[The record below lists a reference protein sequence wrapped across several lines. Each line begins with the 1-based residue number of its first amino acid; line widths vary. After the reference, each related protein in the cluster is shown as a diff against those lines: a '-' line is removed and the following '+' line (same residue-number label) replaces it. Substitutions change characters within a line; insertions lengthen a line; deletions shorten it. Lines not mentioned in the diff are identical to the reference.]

1 MKFTYLG
8 KAYDLFEDNI
18 IDKENFLASEDND
31 TGQNIILKHGIRQI
45 CDFFGF
51 KDYDLKILLAQDTNT
66 WGTTF
71 VLEQRMIR
79 RAEKE
84 NEPIE
89 DRMFTGDGEIN
100 EKNCSFPYPIAV
112 GRKRARSRA
121 VLWELG
127 LEAYGEEEAEDFA
140 KEVRKQREKKPTF
153 TKSKTAVQVPSDKKD
168 EKKPASKNG
177 DVSKDND
184 ADEAQQRKEAQQRL
198 QKLKETAQ
206 KLGLNNQDAI
216 NVLKSD
222 SCLNIGGMP
231 RLDQLIDNPEVFATA
246 EKLLKELA
254 ANEGSQY

>member
-153 TKSKTAVQVPSDKKD
+153 TGSIVPAV
-168 EKKPASKNG
+168 
-177 DVSKDND
+177 
-184 ADEAQQRKEAQQRL
+184 
-198 QKLKETAQ
+198 KL
-206 KLGLNNQDAI
+206 LG
-216 NVLKSD
+216 
-222 SCLNIGGMP
+222 
-231 RLDQLIDNPEVFATA
+231 QLIDSEQFPVSLPELFQTVR
-246 EKLLKELA
+246 LIPGLQIYNELA
-254 ANEGSQY
+254 QDNSIS